1 MVCAFICVCV
11 HVCVMQWFVHSCMC
25 VCVQDAVV
33 CAFMCVCVR
42 EREREIRVKRGHR
55 TKNGHALLSEKKLNL
70 TEASN
75 WTYMLL
81 TGFPKS

>member
-1 MVCAFICVCV
+1 MCVCACVCDAVVCAFMYV
-11 HVCVMQWFVHSCMC
+11 C